1 MDGSDL
7 IIGFRALSVL
17 GHYVEA
23 CKGVLKKKKF
33 VTFHIL
39 SIKIADYA
47 LISFL
52 VLGRSKL
59 PLE

>member
-23 CKGVLKKKKF
+23 CKGFLRKI

-39 SIKIADYA
+39 SIKIVDCA
-47 LISFL
+47 LISFS
-52 VLGRSKL
+52 VLG
-59 PLE
+59 